1 MPEKVLHTRPWTEH
15 HVSPAK
21 LYRQQKADIR
31 TPVINTYAK
40 QLQQCNRL
48 YDKVTEEFRKSDEKL
63 PKIETSKSFSYYH
76 QRPSFTKSAPGTF
89 YFDDPYEIQRLEW
102 SLTSQF
108 REKRHHTEYMNYSRH
123 HHQDY
128 ADDSR
133 SISVYSDN
141 YEIDP
146 FQLSD
151 ILHKR
156 GFRKPVLVCYD
167 KNGVEIRKTK
177 PRIIRP
183 NNGALPKNPSV
194 REKIKGRARLDYEM
208 ANMRAAAFCEQQA
221 QRKFRTASADMR
233 NRDLELV
240 EEDFLERINKQD
252 NNDNNNNDDD
262 TGSIIMS
269 MDKDELFQRI
279 DKWIDDVSIA
289 LGESSH
295 STSKIELQSCE

>member
-1 MPEKVLHTRPWTEH
+1 M
-15 HVSPAK
+15 
-21 LYRQQKADIR
+21 
-31 TPVINTYAK
+31 
-40 QLQQCNRL
+40 
-48 YDKVTEEFRKSDEKL
+48 TEEFRKSDEKL
-63 PKIETSKSFSYYH
+63 PKIETSKSLSYYQ

-89 YFDDPYEIQRLEW
+89 YFDNSYEIQRLEW

-123 HHQDY
+123 HQDH

-177 PRIIRP
+177 SRIIRP

-233 NRDLELV
+233 NRDVEFV
-240 EEDFLERINKQD
+240 EEDFMERINKQD